1 MKHKKIS
8 LAALVGCAVMALI
21 VSAFA
26 PVQPAQAAGR
36 RPSDVLDLAPQQAKV
51 VNVIDGQ
58 TIQVNLNGATVTVR
72 YIGITAPAL
81 NACNG
86 AAARN
91 ANAALVMGQNVRLES
106 DALDATSDGVLWR
119 YVYLL
124 SGKMA
129 SEEMIKSGYAVATA
143 TSPNIKHQGDLN
155 DLEATARA
163 SRVGGWSACGWKSSV
178 AVAPGSC
185 VTITAER
192 ISTPGNLPE
201 IGMLHDG
208 DCVTLFKAANPES
221 PEWSGQYIHHPAG
234 TVLSLSNM
242 YARWKD
248 AIVMITVD
256 SNGVASANVIKD
268 IYHPFYSPRWGWDYS
283 PVKGT
288 RTTKLQTLE
297 RDPGMPQM
305 LQIPNPR
312 TWLFEDVGNGQY
324 KTLTDVFVYKSGD
337 INPIYYGVS
346 GYLH

>member
-1 MKHKKIS
+1 
-8 LAALVGCAVMALI
+8 
-21 VSAFA
+21 
-26 PVQPAQAAGR
+26 
-36 RPSDVLDLAPQQAKV
+36 
-51 VNVIDGQ
+51 
-58 TIQVNLNGATVTVR
+58 
-72 YIGITAPAL
+72 
-81 NACNG
+81 
-86 AAARN
+86 
-91 ANAALVMGQNVRLES
+91 
-106 DALDATSDGVLWR
+106 
-119 YVYLL
+119 
-124 SGKMA
+124 
-129 SEEMIKSGYAVATA
+129 
-143 TSPNIKHQGDLN
+143 
-155 DLEATARA
+155 
-163 SRVGGWSACGWKSSV
+163 
-178 AVAPGSC
+178 
-185 VTITAER
+185 
-192 ISTPGNLPE
+192 
-201 IGMLHDG
+201 MLHDG